1 MSLSY
6 FFIIILSLLYSYY
19 YFCNLKTI
27 ILIIKS
33 IHDQKRLERHNNINT
48 VKNWLFKLVGKQTVQ
63 IINEKTKFINISI
76 NKKLSK
82 YLFNLY

>member
-19 YFCNLKTI
+19 YFCNLKII

-33 IHDQKRLERHNNINT
+33 IHVQKRLERYNNINT
-48 VKNWLFKLVGKQTVQ
+48 VKSWLFELVGKQTVQ
-63 IINEKTKFINISI
+63 IINEKKIY
-76 NKKLSK
+76 K
-82 YLFNLY
+82 YIG

>member
-19 YFCNLKTI
+19 YFCNLNTI

-33 IHDQKRLERHNNINT
+33 IHVQKRLERYNNINT
-48 VKNWLFKLVGKQTVQ
+48 VKSWLFELVGKQTVQ
-63 IINEKTKFINISI
+63 IINEKKTY
-76 NKKLSK
+76 K
-82 YLFNLY
+82 YID

>member
-48 VKNWLFKLVGKQTVQ
+48 VKSWLFKLVGKQTVQ

>member
-19 YFCNLKTI
+19 YFCNLNTI

-33 IHDQKRLERHNNINT
+33 IHVQKRLERYNNINT
-48 VKNWLFKLVGKQTVQ
+48 VKSWLFELVGKQTVQ
-63 IINEKTKFINISI
+63 IINEKKIY
-76 NKKLSK
+76 K
-82 YLFNLY
+82 YID

>member
-19 YFCNLKTI
+19 YFCNLNTI

-33 IHDQKRLERHNNINT
+33 IHVQKRLERYNNINT
-48 VKNWLFKLVGKQTVQ
+48 VKSWLFELVGKQTVQ
-63 IINEKTKFINISI
+63 IINEKKLINISI
-76 NKKLSK
+76 NKKLIK
-82 YLFNLY
+82 

>member
-33 IHDQKRLERHNNINT
+33 IYDQKRLERHNNINT
-48 VKNWLFKLVGKQTVQ
+48 VKSWLFKLVGKQTVQ

>member
-33 IHDQKRLERHNNINT
+33 IHVQKRLERYNNINT
-48 VKNWLFKLVGKQTVQ
+48 VKSWLFELVDKQTVQ
-63 IINEKTKFINISI
+63 IINEKKLINISI
-76 NKKLSK
+76 NKKLIK
-82 YLFNLY
+82 

>member
-33 IHDQKRLERHNNINT
+33 IHVQKRLERYNNINT
-48 VKNWLFKLVGKQTVQ
+48 VKSWLFELVGKQTVQ
-63 IINEKTKFINISI
+63 IINEKKLINISI
-76 NKKLSK
+76 NKKLIK
-82 YLFNLY
+82 